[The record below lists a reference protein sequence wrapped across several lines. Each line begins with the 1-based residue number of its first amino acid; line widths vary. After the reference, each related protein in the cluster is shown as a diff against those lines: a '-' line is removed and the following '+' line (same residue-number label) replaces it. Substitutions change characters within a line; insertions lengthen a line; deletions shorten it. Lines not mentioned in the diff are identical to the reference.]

1 MFRIVIGGK
10 VLTPATSNVGAML
23 TIQPQ
28 APSASQLFVFQDSH
42 LINVESGLAITVDED
57 GSVTMTEK
65 KDFNAAQKWTK
76 QGECL
81 VNTYWDMALT
91 CEGTVVK
98 GEECVD
104 KIGQRFALKNE

>member
-1 MFRIVIGGK
+1 MFRIIIGGK
-10 VLTPATSNVGAML
+10 ALTPATSGVGAIL
-23 TIQPQ
+23 TTQSR
-28 APSASQLFVFQDSH
+28 APDANQLFVFHDSH
-42 LINVESGLAITVDED
+42 LVNVESGLAITVDEN
-57 GSVTMTEK
+57 GSVTMAEK

-91 CEGTVVK
+91 CDGTVVK

-104 KIGQRFALKNE
+104 KIGQRF